1 MYKQSNYKGL
11 TFAEVA
17 SKINNKYRNRED
29 SITQDT
35 MKIEFSNLAN
45 KNDVTRQASPEFKQG
60 GEMYRNGGEKGL
72 PPGWA
77 NTVQPGFISEDTL
90 SSYEQAELDAMSEDT
105 WSSYE
110 QAGLDAMSN
119 ITPQTIPTGGAADK
133 KRFSLPKFDFNPKSN
148 LSQGDQMNLLAGAL
162 KSAYYTSQAN
172 RPVAAPRFNTGFDE
186 AKSQTNQMRLSTQA
200 EQNQRVRNRNAYIR
214 GVEQNAPNAATR
226 LSNLQ
231 GIYAQDDMN
240 TSMISQKQQQLRN
253 QVRER
258 LGQLAISQGQD
269 RQQQLAYRDA
279 AIAERDKFKHTGAN
293 LGIDQLAKTGN
304 TMNHYRNLQETLQMI
319 KDLPSDFDYGTLLNL
334 AIRFSNPND

>member
-17 SKINNKYRNRED
+17 SKINNKYRNRAD

-77 NTVQPGFISEDTL
+77 KTVQPGFISEDT
-90 SSYEQAELDAMSEDT
+90 
-105 WSSYE
+105 WNSYE

-119 ITPQTIPTGGAADK
+119 ITPQTISTGGAADK
-133 KRFSLPKFDFNPKSN
+133 KRFSLPKFDFNLKSN
-148 LSQGDQMNLLAGAL
+148 FSQGDQMNLLAGAL

-186 AKSQTNQMRLSTQA
+186 AKSQINQMRLSTQA

-240 TSMISQKQQQLRN
+240 TSMISQKQQQLQN

-319 KDLPSDFDYGTLLNL
+319 KDLPSDFDYGTLFNL
-334 AIRFSNPND
+334 GIRFANPNG